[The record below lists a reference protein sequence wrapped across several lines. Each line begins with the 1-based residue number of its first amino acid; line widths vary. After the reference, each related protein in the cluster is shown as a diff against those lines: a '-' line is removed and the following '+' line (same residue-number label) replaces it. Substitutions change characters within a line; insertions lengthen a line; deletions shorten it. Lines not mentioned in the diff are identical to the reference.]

1 MAKMQVEGLEEY
13 TLALESLSNNSEK
26 ILKKSV
32 YKGAGIVA
40 DAIKSE
46 LRGLPIDNSF
56 GSEENQIRGLSNK
69 QKGDLINGM
78 GISPIK
84 HDGDYIN
91 AKVGFDG
98 YGSIPTKKYPKGVP
112 NQLVARSVNSGTSFR
127 KKNPFVNRAVNKS
140 KKEAQKLMPEVI
152 DEEIKKELK

>member
-1 MAKMQVEGLEEY
+1 MAEMRIKGLDEY
-13 TLALESLSNNSEK
+13 VLALESLSNNSEK

-46 LRGLPIDNSF
+46 LRSLPIDNSF
-56 GSEENQIRGLSNK
+56 GSEENLIRGLSNR
-69 QKGDLINGM
+69 QKSDLINSM
-78 GISPIK
+78 GISPIE

-91 AKVGFDG
+91 AKVGFDD

-112 NQLVARSVNSGTSFR
+112 NQMLARSVNSGNSF
-127 KKNPFVNRAVNKS
+127 F
-140 KKEAQKLMPEVI
+140 
-152 DEEIKKELK
+152 

>member
-1 MAKMQVEGLEEY
+1 MAEMRIKGLDEY
-13 TLALESLSNNSEK
+13 VLALESLSNNSEK

-46 LRGLPIDNSF
+46 LRSLPIDNSF
-56 GSEENQIRGLSNK
+56 GSEENLIRGLSNR
-69 QKGDLINGM
+69 QKSDLINSM
-78 GISPIK
+78 GISPIE

-91 AKVGFDG
+91 AKVGFDD

-112 NQLVARSVNSGTSFR
+112 NQMLARSVNSGTSFR

-140 KKEAQKLMPEVI
+140 KKEAQKQMAEVI

>member
-26 ILKKSV
+26 ILK
-32 YKGAGIVA
+32 
-40 DAIKSE
+40 
-46 LRGLPIDNSF
+46 RGLPIDNSF

-140 KKEAQKLMPEVI
+140 KKEAQKLMAEVI

>member
-1 MAKMQVEGLEEY
+1 MAEMRIKGLDEY
-13 TLALESLSNNSEK
+13 VLALESLSNNSEK

-32 YKGAGIVA
+32 YKGAGVVA

-46 LRGLPIDNSF
+46 LRSLPIDNSF
-56 GSEENQIRGLSNK
+56 GSEENQIRGLSNR
-69 QKGDLINGM
+69 QKSDLINSM
-78 GISPIK
+78 GISPIE

-91 AKVGFDG
+91 AKVGFDD
-98 YGSIPTKKYPKGVP
+98 YGSFPTKKYPKGVP
-112 NQLVARSVNSGTSFR
+112 NQMLARSINSGTSFR

-140 KKEAQKLMPEVI
+140 KKEAQKQMAEVI

>member
-1 MAKMQVEGLEEY
+1 MAEMRIKGLDEY
-13 TLALESLSNNSEK
+13 VLALESLSNNSEK

-46 LRGLPIDNSF
+46 LRSLPIDNSF
-56 GSEENQIRGLSNK
+56 GSEENLIRGLSNR
-69 QKGDLINGM
+69 QKRDLINSM
-78 GISPIK
+78 GISPIE

-91 AKVGFDG
+91 AKVGFDD

-112 NQLVARSVNSGTSFR
+112 NQMLARSVNSGTSFR

-140 KKEAQKLMPEVI
+140 KKEAQKQMAEVI